1 MRRKAQTLAR
11 LLLIGA
17 ALVLEAGVIQALIT
31 RPPADLMAVVA
42 TPMGFL
48 GLIAHLCGAA
58 LLAFGCGG
66 FLPGGSMSDRASVV
80 VLYFVLALVLPGA
93 GAAGVALITFLLA
106 RGGIDPSPAGEFVVG
121 NAMLEDVE
129 HGHDAPP
136 EVHLEPLL
144 VSTRSFDTESLGKML
159 LALRGRAGHP
169 GAGAILRRYQQDSD
183 SEVQFYAQSAVSGA
197 TETAEADFIA
207 FEKSIAENP
216 DDASARAALAD
227 RLLSH
232 AERAVTPK
240 GDRKKL
246 SDQALGHLE
255 AALRV
260 RPLSLRLQ
268 ELTAR
273 AHLAAGDATSAQAA
287 LEAVVR
293 PAFGRGAVTATVLDS
308 LYRGG
313 EWDRLIE
320 LSKEAAPVDAR
331 LKAAMKFWSGAPRK
345 GVAA

>member
-17 ALVLEAGVIQALIT
+17 ALVLEAGVIQALVAH
-31 RPPADLMAVVA
+31 PPADLAAVVS
-42 TPMGFL
+42 TPSGIL

-58 LLAFGCGG
+58 LLALGCGG
-66 FLPGGSMSDRASVV
+66 FLPGGSMTDRASAV
-80 VLYFVLALVLPGA
+80 VLYFILALVLPGA
-93 GAAGVALITFLLA
+93 GAVGVVLITFLLA
-106 RGGIDPSPAGEFVVG
+106 RGGIDPAPAGEFVVG
-121 NAMLEDVE
+121 NMMLEDVE

-136 EVHLEPLL
+136 EVHLEPLI

-197 TETAEADFIA
+197 TETAETDFVR
-207 FEKSIAENP
+207 FEKRIAENP
-216 DDASARAALAD
+216 DDAAARAALVD

-232 AERAVTPK
+232 AERAATPK

-255 AALRV
+255 AALKV
-260 RPLSLRLQ
+260 RPLSLRFH

-273 AHLAAGDATSAQAA
+273 AHLAAGDANSAKAA

-293 PAFGRGAVTATVLDS
+293 PAFGRGAVTATSLDA
-308 LYRGG
+308 LYRDG

-320 LSKEAAPVDAR
+320 LSKEAAPADAR
-331 LKAAMKFWSGAPRK
+331 LKTAMKFWSGAPRK
-345 GVAA
+345 EAAA